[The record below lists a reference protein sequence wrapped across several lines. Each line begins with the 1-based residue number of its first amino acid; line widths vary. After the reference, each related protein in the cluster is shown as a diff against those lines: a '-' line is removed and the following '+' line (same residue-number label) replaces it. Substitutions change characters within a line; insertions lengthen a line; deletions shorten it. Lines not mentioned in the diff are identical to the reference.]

1 MEPSAYRK
9 MAETEDRHW
18 WFCGRRAVAD
28 SVIRTLDLP
37 DDASILEIGAG
48 TGGNIPMLS
57 RYGNV
62 TAVEMDAAARAIAF
76 EKTGKEFL
84 AGHLPDGLPEFDR
97 KFDLICMFDVLE
109 HVEMDRAALETITG
123 LLAPGGRLLLT
134 VPAHQWLWSHH
145 DEVLHHFRRYSRTGL
160 AEALRD
166 TGYDIRRLTFTNSA
180 LFPAAAAAR
189 LLDKA
194 LSKDRESAS
203 SGSDIP
209 PGVANAAMKALFR
222 SERHVLGQIDLPV
235 GLGLLAVGE
244 LSRASAATGMNETR
258 NAA

>member
-1 MEPSAYRK
+1 MEPAAYRK

-28 SVIRTLDLP
+28 AVIRSLGLP
-37 DDASILEIGAG
+37 DSASILEIGAG
-48 TGGNIPMLS
+48 TGGNISMLS
-57 RYGNV
+57 HYGSV
-62 TAVEMDAAARAIAF
+62 TAVEMDDSARMIAA
-76 EKTGKEFL
+76 EKTGKNFV

-97 KFDLICMFDVLE
+97 KFDLVCMFDVLE
-109 HVEMDRAALETITG
+109 HVEKDHAALETIAG
-123 LLAPGGRLLLT
+123 LLAPGGRLVLT

-145 DEVLHHFRRYSRTGL
+145 DEVLHHFRRYSRKSL
-160 AEALRD
+160 ADVLQTA
-166 TGYDIRRLTFTNSA
+166 GYDVRRLTFTNSA

-189 LLDKA
+189 LLDRG

-222 SERHVLGQIDLPV
+222 SERHVLGRLDLPM
-235 GLGLLAVGE
+235 GLGLLAVAELAQARSTTGE
-244 LSRASAATGMNETR
+244 IEPR

>member
-1 MEPSAYRK
+1 MEPAAYRK

-28 SVIRTLDLP
+28 TVIRSLGLP

-48 TGGNIPMLS
+48 TGGNIEMLS

-62 TAVEMDAAARAIAF
+62 TAVEMDEAARAIAL
-76 EKTGKEFL
+76 EKTGMHFL
-84 AGHLPDGLPEFDR
+84 AGHLPDALPEFDR
-97 KFDLICMFDVLE
+97 KFDLVCMFDVLE
-109 HVEMDRAALETITG
+109 HVEKDRAALEAITG
-123 LLAPGGRLLLT
+123 LLAPGGRLVLT

-145 DEVLHHFRRYSRTGL
+145 DEVLHHFRRYSRAGL
-160 AEALRD
+160 ADLLQD
-166 TGYDIRRLTFTNSA
+166 TGYGVRRLTFTNSA

-189 LLDKA
+189 FLDKA
-194 LSKDRESAS
+194 LSKDRQSAS

-209 PGVANAAMKALFR
+209 PGAANAAMKALFR
-222 SERHVLGQIDLPV
+222 SERHILRQVDLPV

-244 LSRASAATGMNETR
+244 A
-258 NAA
+258 